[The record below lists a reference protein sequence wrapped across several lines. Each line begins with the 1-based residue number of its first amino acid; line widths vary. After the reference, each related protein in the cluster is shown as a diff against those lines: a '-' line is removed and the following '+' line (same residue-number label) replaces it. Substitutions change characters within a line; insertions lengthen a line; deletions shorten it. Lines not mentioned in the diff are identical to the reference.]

1 MGHLVSYRLGL
12 YTFEL
17 PSAEALS
24 PSLRPDPFPRSS
36 AHHCAQQLVGR
47 LDQALGAHVE
57 FVEDASRSCDFGADS
72 WKVCIPSSCDKA
84 TVPYW
89 CCLLIRFDKLS
100 SRLCCRAG
108 GMLLSTLYA
117 GASAPGAGA

>member
-1 MGHLVSYRLGL
+1 MGHLVSYRLSL

-24 PSLRPDPFPRSS
+24 PLLCPDPFPRSP
-36 AHHCAQQLVGR
+36 ARRCAQRLVGR
-47 LDQALGAHVE
+47 LGQALGAHVE
-57 FVEDASRSCDFGADS
+57 FVEDTSRSCDFGADS
-72 WKVCIPSSCDKA
+72 WKVCVPSFFDKA

-89 CCLLIRFDKLS
+89 CRLLIRFGKLS

-108 GMLLSTLYA
+108 GMLLSALCA